1 VSEDYPMAKVPMYD
15 PYLPEVREDPY
26 PIFRALREADPVH
39 LSAFLDVVVL
49 TRYADVSFV
58 LRDRRFS
65 SDRRLWEWF
74 PPMEGYERSMVS
86 LDPPDHTRLRRL
98 VSRSF
103 TAQLVELTRPWA
115 RRLVDEVLGRAK
127 DHGALELMED
137 LAYPLTQTVFNRALG
152 LPQEDAPRF
161 RAWTTRLARILD
173 PLGFQDGDIGPSFRA
188 TEDEVL
194 AYLAAV
200 VAARRREPRRDL
212 ISALIAAEQDGDAL
226 SEREVLLMVEILL
239 VGGYET
245 TARLIGNA
253 ILALLDH
260 PDQLALLRERPE
272 LVSSAVEELMRWDP
286 PAQLTI
292 RVAVEDC
299 ELGGRPVRRGQLVAG
314 FLAAANRDPE
324 QFPDPER
331 LDLTR
336 SPNHH
341 LSFGHGVHLCVGA
354 PLARMEA
361 QITIGELVR
370 GFPRLRLAGKPVR
383 TQTVTLRGL
392 TSLPLAVS

>member
-1 VSEDYPMAKVPMYD
+1 MAKVPTFD

-39 LSAFLDVVVL
+39 LSAFLDVLVL

-65 SDRRLWEWF
+65 ADRRLWEWF
-74 PPMEGYERSMVS
+74 PPMEGYECSMIS

-103 TAQLVELTRPWA
+103 TAQLVELVRPSA
-115 RRLVDEVLGRAK
+115 QSLVDEALGRAEE
-127 DHGALELMED
+127 HGGLDLMED

-152 LPQEDAPRF
+152 LPQEDAPRL
-161 RAWTTRLARILD
+161 RAWTARLARIMD
-173 PLGFQDGDIGPSFRA
+173 PLGFQDGDVGPAFRA

-200 VAARRREPRRDL
+200 VATRRREPRGDL
-212 ISALIAAEQDGDAL
+212 ISALIAAEDNGDVL
-226 SEREVLLMVEILL
+226 SERELLLMVEILM
-239 VGGYET
+239 VAGYET

-253 ILALLDH
+253 VLALLAH

-272 LVSSAVEELMRWDP
+272 LLSSAVEELMRWDP
-286 PAQLTI
+286 PAQVTL
-292 RVAVEDC
+292 RVALEDC

-361 QITIGELVR
+361 QIAVGELVR
-370 GFPRLRLAGKPVR
+370 RFPRLRLGGEPVR